1 MRKRLFVPYF
11 QRPGFLTLPPSQGD
25 IHSCATVPDFHGFPS
40 LIIFYAT
47 KLLKIA
53 ETNTTLIKNNIAKLN
68 SSTRLLTTITFFL
81 LILRNN

>member
-11 QRPGFLTLPPSQGD
+11 QRLGFLTLPPSQSD

-40 LIIFYAT
+40 LIIIYAT

-53 ETNTTLIKNNIAKLN
+53 ETTATLIKNNTTKHHN
-68 SSTRLLTTITFFL
+68 SPHSWACHYKIFANFVK
-81 LILRNN
+81 